1 MGASTTKH
9 ALTDIKEKIFQKK
22 ITSPKNE
29 KFYILI
35 FDIKTI
41 QIDLKLAQGEQEIVF
56 RPKKRF

>member
-9 ALTDIKEKIFQKK
+9 ALTDIKENIFQKK

-29 KFYILI
+29 KFYVLI
-35 FDIKTI
+35 FDKKTI
-41 QIDLKLAQGEQEIVF
+41 QIDLKLAQGEREIGF